1 MVLIEI
7 VSCLVPIRSV
17 AHFETFGHV
26 VPVGICGERAVSVG
40 YDTLVERI
48 VLSQSFLVEVF
59 VGGDTCLLSPCA
71 VEEAEVVASHDY
83 TVPCLTGFLEVSDVL
98 IANLEVVSNPCQ
110 SAVV

>member
-1 MVLIEI
+1 MYK
-7 VSCLVPIRSV
+7 RQ
-17 AHFETFGHV
+17 
-26 VPVGICGERAVSVG
+26 
-40 YDTLVERI
+40 